1 MAFVFISYSSNDGE
15 KAREV
20 YDYLTKRNIACWMAP
35 QSLQAGRDY
44 PSQIVDGIR
53 NCSAFVLLSSHNTN
67 ASPHVSNEVASA
79 FDARKPLIA
88 CRLENVDFTD
98 EYTYYLRRKHWIDA
112 YTDFG
117 AGLKE
122 LFFAVTE
129 FLAQSAATDAPQPK
143 AQVAQSSVPQP
154 AASRYAEEVKRNY
167 DSIVLPSEPSA
178 PRKKITDRREAVEE
192 IKALSGNYSYS
203 LLERSKDKAKFEN
216 FKRQAEVLFK
226 NTVRAERCGKN
237 VEGVESF
244 VGLAVESLTGE
255 DNSVMHVLG
264 MPGSAKNMLLQ
275 LAFFELCDAFADGRS
290 DVLPVYVSVAY
301 YEKYAYKAGRAQED
315 TAKKIKDDI
324 AVFVDFVKDNPEVK
338 PVVIVEGVRE
348 HSTAKCSVEMIIAKA
363 FEPLGKFGRLIAI
376 DVGLIKNR
384 KRLKKFIPIA
394 GDVRDGYILHTEPV
408 PIELKD
414 KLLEVIE
421 CVLDMYEY
429 NLDAERLYDALVKYK
444 YGLIDIYLI
453 RFIAKELFTSYLVSD
468 KALADIYESM
478 ALNEYGDEDRLF
490 DISKYTFEY
499 VFADRNVNLSD
510 YGFGNEIWSLPN
522 KHHTCLEFL
531 LAYYFTRCV
540 EKYRE
545 SDDYS
550 FFKMMLT
557 STANQFI
564 VSMLKD
570 NYELQECFYDFIN
583 TKYEIFDARQKSNAA
598 YWLGRLNYNK
608 NLVNQ
613 SLTFLTSQ
621 FTKLKPLVKSN
632 NKTTQENLDNHFV
645 FRAVCTAMLFHG
657 QANMMDEYLC
667 VVITND
673 VANAINRGVAIE
685 YFGSD
690 YQMCAFN
697 EYYLDD
703 DPTRGESAM
712 KMLNI
717 RIEKALYGQEGK
729 FVESNLVTLL
739 TLLQARIQ
747 SRSEN
752 LGYDIV
758 FFVKKALEYL
768 NAYKFKPQNIAS
780 GKILFYFDGIKDDLE
795 NYLENGAFDVG
806 PMLYNRCKY
815 MKAVKREQWVSRG
828 IDDPESV
835 SEHTF
840 SSWLLAMLMLPEE
853 TKYEGYNKREILDM
867 LLIHDM
873 AQTVQGEN
881 GGAPVTK
888 KLEFQTENVIMRKFL
903 LKGTYPDVANLTYF
917 YNVWTGFYNGL
928 NVNAKIAQDI
938 NLIQSIY
945 TFCEYYCENKEKFT
959 ESDLREWMNAKAK
972 IVTEIGYEIYDRMIL
987 NNSEFAEIIK
997 E

>member
-1 MAFVFISYSSNDGE
+1 MGYVFISYSTNDGA

-20 YDYLTKRNIACWMAP
+20 YDYLTKRNIDCWMAP

-44 PSQIVDGIR
+44 PSQIVEGIR
-53 NCSAFVLLSSHNTN
+53 NCSAFVLLASANTN

-88 CRLENVDFTD
+88 CRIENAEFTD
-98 EYTYYLRRKHWIDA
+98 EYIYYLKRKHWIDA
-112 YTDFG
+112 FTDFN

-122 LFFAVTE
+122 LFFTVSE
-129 FLAQSAATDAPQPK
+129 FLAQTAPAVSAPQKPE
-143 AQVAQSSVPQP
+143 PQQCTP
-154 AASRYAEEVKRNY
+154 PRNADEVRKNY
-167 DSIVLPSEPSA
+167 ESIVIPDTA
-178 PRKKITDRREAVEE
+178 AHGRKITDRKEVVDV
-192 IKALSGNYSYS
+192 IKALSANYSYS
-203 LLERSKDKAKFEN
+203 LLNRSRDKEKFEN
-216 FKRQAEVLFK
+216 FKRQAEILFK
-226 NTVRAERCGKN
+226 NTMRAERRGKC
-237 VEGVESF
+237 VETDGYAD
-244 VGLAVESLTGE
+244 LIADNLRQGE
-255 DNSVMHVLG
+255 NTVMHVLG

-275 LAFFELCDAFADGRS
+275 LAFFKMCDEFVSGES
-290 DVLPVYVSVAY
+290 DYLPVYVSVAY

-315 TAKKIKDDI
+315 TAKKIKEDL
-324 AVFVDFVKDNPEVK
+324 APFVDFIRDNPAVK
-338 PVVIVEGVRE
+338 PVVMVEGVRE
-348 HSTAKCSVEMIIAKA
+348 YSTAKCSVEMIIAKA
-363 FEPLGKFGRLIAI
+363 FEPLGKYNRVVAI

-394 GDVRDGYILHTEPV
+394 GDVRDGYIFHTEPV
-408 PIELKD
+408 AIELKD
-414 KLLEVIE
+414 KLITVIS
-421 CVLDMYEY
+421 CVLDMYGY
-429 NLDAERLYDALVKYK
+429 NLDAEELFDALVKYK
-444 YGLIDIYLI
+444 YSVIDVYLI
-453 RFIAKELFTSYLVSD
+453 RFIAKELFASYLVSD
-468 KALADIYESM
+468 KALADVYESM
-478 ALNEYGDEDRLF
+478 ALNEYGDEERLF
-490 DISKYTFEY
+490 DISKYMFDY
-499 VFADRNVNLSD
+499 VFADRNVSLAE

-531 LAYYFTRCV
+531 LAYYFTHCV
-540 EKYRE
+540 ERYRE
-545 SDDYS
+545 SEDYS

-608 NLVNQ
+608 NLINQ

-621 FTKLKPLVKSN
+621 FTKLKPLVKNN

-703 DPTRGESAM
+703 DPTRGEKAM

-747 SRSEN
+747 SKSEN

-780 GKILFYFDGIKDDLE
+780 GKILFYFDGVKDDLE

-815 MKAVKREQWVSRG
+815 MKAVKRAQWVSHG

-835 SEHTF
+835 SEHVF
-840 SSWLLAMLMLPEE
+840 SSWLLAMLLLPEE
-853 TKYEGYNKREILDM
+853 TKYEGYNKKEILDM

-873 AQTVQGEN
+873 AQTVQGEK
-881 GGAPVTK
+881 GGQPVTK
-888 KLEFQTENVIMRKFL
+888 KLEFKAENVIMRKFL

-917 YNVWTGFYNGL
+917 YNVWTGYYNGL
-928 NVNAKIAQDI
+928 NINAKIAQDI

-945 TFCEYYCENKEKFT
+945 TFCEYYCENRDKFT
-959 ESDLREWMNAKAK
+959 EDDLREWMNAKAK

-987 NNSEFAEIIK
+987 NNSEFADIIK
-997 E
+997 